1 MKIILLDNI
10 PKLGNIADIIDVKSG
25 YARNYLIPQKKA
37 MFASKENIEYVEK
50 RKSELAKASSDE
62 VAVAQEKA
70 DQINGSSAEI
80 KVQVTEEGTMYGSV
94 GTREIS
100 DALSSEELIVDKS
113 NVVLPLGPIKEVGE
127 HLITISFHPEVNAEV
142 NIIISPE

>member
-100 DALSSEELIVDKS
+100 DALSSEELVVDKS

-127 HLITISFHPEVNAEV
+127 HLVTISFHPEVNAEV
-142 NIIISPE
+142 NIIISSE

>member
-100 DALSSEELIVDKS
+100 DALSSEELVVDKS

-127 HLITISFHPEVNAEV
+127 HLVAISFHPEVNAEV
-142 NIIISPE
+142 NIIISSE

>member
-25 YARNYLIPQKKA
+25 YARNYLIP
-37 MFASKENIEYVEK
+37 SKENIEYVET

-127 HLITISFHPEVNAEV
+127 HLVTISFHPEVNAEV

>member
-142 NIIISPE
+142 NIIISSE

>member
-37 MFASKENIEYVEK
+37 MFASKENIEHVET
-50 RKSELAKASSDE
+50 RKAELAKASSEE

-100 DALSSEELIVDKS
+100 DALSSEELVVDKS

-127 HLITISFHPEVNAEV
+127 HLVTISFHPEVNAEV

>member
-127 HLITISFHPEVNAEV
+127 HLVTISFHPEVNAEV

>member
-37 MFASKENIEYVEK
+37 MFASKENIEHVET
-50 RKSELAKASSDE
+50 RKAELAKASSEE

-100 DALSSEELIVDKS
+100 DALSSEELVVDKS

-142 NIIISPE
+142 NIIISSE

>member
-80 KVQVTEEGTMYGSV
+80 KVQVTEEGSMYGSV

-127 HLITISFHPEVNAEV
+127 HLVTISFHPEVNAEV
-142 NIIISPE
+142 NIIISSE

>member
-70 DQINGSSAEI
+70 DQIYGSSAEI

>member
-10 PKLGNIADIIDVKSG
+10 PKLGNIADIIEVKSG

-100 DALSSEELIVDKS
+100 NAISSEKLVVDKS

-127 HLITISFHPEVNAEV
+127 HLVTISFHPEVNAEV
-142 NIIISPE
+142 NIIISSE

>member
-10 PKLGNIADIIDVKSG
+10 PKLGKIADIIDVKSG

-37 MFASKENIEYVEK
+37 MFASKENIEYVET
-50 RKSELAKASSDE
+50 RKAELAKASSDE

-100 DALSSEELIVDKS
+100 DALSSEELVVDKS

-127 HLITISFHPEVNAEV
+127 HLVTISFHPEVNAEV

>member
-1 MKIILLDNI
+1 MCIRD
-10 PKLGNIADIIDVKSG
+10 
-25 YARNYLIPQKKA
+25 R
-37 MFASKENIEYVEK
+37 
-50 RKSELAKASSDE
+50 
-62 VAVAQEKA
+62 EKA

>member
-100 DALSSEELIVDKS
+100 DALSSEELVVDKS

-142 NIIISPE
+142 NIIISSE

>member
-113 NVVLPLGPIKEVGE
+113 NVVLPLGPMKEVGE
-127 HLITISFHPEVNAEV
+127 HLVTISFHPEVNAEV
-142 NIIISPE
+142 NFIISSE

>member
-80 KVQVTEEGTMYGSV
+80 KVQVTEEGTMYGAV

>member
-37 MFASKENIEYVEK
+37 MFASKENIEYVET
-50 RKSELAKASSDE
+50 RKAELAKASSDE

-100 DALSSEELIVDKS
+100 DALSSEKLVVDKS

-127 HLITISFHPEVNAEV
+127 HLVTISFHPEVNAEV
-142 NIIISPE
+142 NIIISSE

>member
-1 MKIILLDNI
+1 
-10 PKLGNIADIIDVKSG
+10 
-25 YARNYLIPQKKA
+25 
-37 MFASKENIEYVEK
+37 MFASKENIEYVET

-80 KVQVTEEGTMYGSV
+80 KVQVTDEGTMYGSV

-142 NIIISPE
+142 NIIISSE

>member
-1 MKIILLDNI
+1 
-10 PKLGNIADIIDVKSG
+10 
-25 YARNYLIPQKKA
+25 
-37 MFASKENIEYVEK
+37 MFASKENIEYVET

-100 DALSSEELIVDKS
+100 DALSSEELVVDKS

-127 HLITISFHPEVNAEV
+127 HLVTISFHPEVNAEV
-142 NIIISPE
+142 NIIISSE

>member
-1 MKIILLDNI
+1 M
-10 PKLGNIADIIDVKSG
+10 
-25 YARNYLIPQKKA
+25 
-37 MFASKENIEYVEK
+37 
-50 RKSELAKASSDE
+50 
-62 VAVAQEKA
+62 
-70 DQINGSSAEI
+70 
-80 KVQVTEEGTMYGSV
+80 

>member
-10 PKLGNIADIIDVKSG
+10 PKLGNIADIINVKSG

-37 MFASKENIEYVEK
+37 MFASKENIEYVET
-50 RKSELAKASSDE
+50 RKAELAKASSEE
-62 VAVAQEKA
+62 VAVAQVKA

-94 GTREIS
+94 GTREIT
-100 DALSSEELIVDKS
+100 DALSTEELVVDKS

-127 HLITISFHPEVNAEV
+127 HLVTISFHPEVNAEV

>member
-127 HLITISFHPEVNAEV
+127 HLVTISFHPEVNAEV
-142 NIIISPE
+142 NIIISSE

>member
-70 DQINGSSAEI
+70 DQINGSSVEI

-100 DALSSEELIVDKS
+100 NAISSEKLVVDKS

-127 HLITISFHPEVNAEV
+127 HLVTISFHPEVNAEV

>member
-37 MFASKENIEYVEK
+37 MFASKENIEHVET
-50 RKSELAKASSDE
+50 RKAELAKASSEE

-127 HLITISFHPEVNAEV
+127 HLVTISFHPEVNAEV
-142 NIIISPE
+142 NIIISSE

>member
-1 MKIILLDNI
+1 MCIRD
-10 PKLGNIADIIDVKSG
+10 
-25 YARNYLIPQKKA
+25 R
-37 MFASKENIEYVEK
+37 
-50 RKSELAKASSDE
+50 
-62 VAVAQEKA
+62 EKA

-100 DALSSEELIVDKS
+100 DALSSEELVVDKS

-127 HLITISFHPEVNAEV
+127 HLVTISFHPEVNAEV
-142 NIIISPE
+142 NIIISSE

>member
-127 HLITISFHPEVNAEV
+127 HIVTISFHPEVNAEV

>member
-37 MFASKENIEYVEK
+37 MFASKENIEYVET

-142 NIIISPE
+142 SIIISPE

>member
-50 RKSELAKASSDE
+50 RKSELAKASSEE

-127 HLITISFHPEVNAEV
+127 HLVTISFHPEVNAEV
-142 NIIISPE
+142 NIIISSE

>member
-37 MFASKENIEYVEK
+37 MFASKENIEYVET
-50 RKSELAKASSDE
+50 RKAELAKASSEE

-100 DALSSEELIVDKS
+100 DALSSEELVVDKS
-113 NVVLPLGPIKEVGE
+113 NVVLPLGPMKEVGE
-127 HLITISFHPEVNAEV
+127 HLVTISFHPEVNAEV

>member
-37 MFASKENIEYVEK
+37 MFASKENIEHVET
-50 RKSELAKASSDE
+50 RKAALAKASSEE

-100 DALSSEELIVDKS
+100 DALSSEELVVDKS

-127 HLITISFHPEVNAEV
+127 HLVTISFHSEVNAEV

>member
-100 DALSSEELIVDKS
+100 DALTSEELIVDKS

>member
-37 MFASKENIEYVEK
+37 MFASKENIEHVET
-50 RKSELAKASSDE
+50 RKAELAKASSEE

-100 DALSSEELIVDKS
+100 DALSSEELVVDKS
-113 NVVLPLGPIKEVGE
+113 NVVLPLGPMKEVGE
-127 HLITISFHPEVNAEV
+127 HLVTISFHPEVNAEV
-142 NIIISPE
+142 NIIISSE

>member
-1 MKIILLDNI
+1 
-10 PKLGNIADIIDVKSG
+10 
-25 YARNYLIPQKKA
+25 
-37 MFASKENIEYVEK
+37 MFASKENIEYVET

-127 HLITISFHPEVNAEV
+127 HLVTISFHPEVNAEV
-142 NIIISPE
+142 NIIISSE

>member
-37 MFASKENIEYVEK
+37 MFASKENIEHVET
-50 RKSELAKASSDE
+50 RKAELAKASSEE

-100 DALSSEELIVDKS
+100 DALSSEELVVDKS

-127 HLITISFHPEVNAEV
+127 HLVTISFHPEVNAEV
-142 NIIISPE
+142 NIIISSE

>member
-37 MFASKENIEYVEK
+37 MFASKENIEHVET
-50 RKSELAKASSDE
+50 RKAELAKASSEE

-100 DALSSEELIVDKS
+100 DALSSEELVVDKS

-127 HLITISFHPEVNAEV
+127 HLVTISFHSEVNAEV

>member
-50 RKSELAKASSDE
+50 RKSELAKASRDE

-100 DALSSEELIVDKS
+100 DALSSEELVVDKS

-127 HLITISFHPEVNAEV
+127 HLVTISFHPEVNAEV
-142 NIIISPE
+142 NIIISSE

>member
-70 DQINGSSAEI
+70 DQINGSSVEI

-100 DALSSEELIVDKS
+100 NAISSEKLVVDKS

-127 HLITISFHPEVNAEV
+127 HLVTISFHPEVNAEV
-142 NIIISPE
+142 NIIISSE

>member
-1 MKIILLDNI
+1 
-10 PKLGNIADIIDVKSG
+10 
-25 YARNYLIPQKKA
+25 

-127 HLITISFHPEVNAEV
+127 HLVTISFHPEVNAEV
-142 NIIISPE
+142 NIIISSE

>member
-37 MFASKENIEYVEK
+37 MFASKENIEYVET
-50 RKSELAKASSDE
+50 RKAELAKASSDE

-100 DALSSEELIVDKS
+100 DALSSEELVVDKS

-127 HLITISFHPEVNAEV
+127 HLVTISFHPEVNAEV

>member
-37 MFASKENIEYVEK
+37 MFASKENIEYVET
-50 RKSELAKASSDE
+50 RKAELAKASSEE

-100 DALSSEELIVDKS
+100 DALSSEELVVDKS

-127 HLITISFHPEVNAEV
+127 HLVTISFHSEVNAEV